1 MDLHIE
7 QLTASHAAGTNA
19 VASFGDSKK
28 TISLWKDEP
37 NVVAKF
43 KFTHSPCLKVQMNSK
58 QPLELFSLFL
68 RDNLINTMV
77 IEIN

>member
-7 QLTASHAAGTNA
+7 QLTASSTSVTNA

-28 TISLWKDEP
+28 TVSLWKDEA

-43 KFTHSPCLKVQMNSK
+43 KFTLSPSLQVQINSK
-58 QPLELFSLFL
+58 QPMELFSLFL
-68 RDNLINTMV
+68 TDDLINTMV